1 MEICEKCGDPKQL
14 WHPGVQFKCAPL
26 KICLVCDL
34 EKVHARR
41 NRVLGSTL
49 DLLNSRLLP
58 FLHQVDGIEAL
69 VKNPVFALFDDMGA
83 GKTKQDIDA
92 AQVLHT
98 VGAIDRVV
106 VVCPAPVRDVWYNEE
121 LGELKKHLWLSM
133 PCQITE
139 YHARRRQWQ
148 SGPESPAP
156 LRWVITNFDFIR
168 EWDGDS
174 SRLNF
179 LKSHC
184 NKKTWLIIDESS
196 AIKNWKAAQTKACL
210 ALRKLCGRVT
220 LLNGTPITNSPE
232 DMFSQGN
239 LMHPSILECRYISH
253 YRARYAMQQIVMSSR
268 IGKDGK
274 PLPLTDPYG
283 KYIQKITGW
292 TNLEELQR
300 RFAPYVLRRLKEQCL
315 DLPAKMPPVAL
326 TVTLTEKTWR
336 IYKQMR
342 DEMVAWLSTSTV
354 SVAAQTI
361 TKIMRLS
368 QITSG
373 FVGGL
378 EEEPNDLFE
387 LEDGTLITKPIKVTE
402 AVQEVGREKL
412 DFFLGWLSERLQ
424 EDPKFKCI
432 AFCRWRPEL
441 DRLMKALPAS
451 VMQGEIRGGQKKDE
465 RAVALQLLDPR
476 TTPDSALVVGATPG
490 AGSLGLNLTA
500 ASYMIRLS
508 NDHSVGKRL
517 QGDDRI
523 HRPGQK
529 RACSYFDIM
538 AVGPK
543 GQRTIDQIILAAL
556 REEIELAN
564 WTTQAWVSALQ
575 KE

>member
-1 MEICEKCGDPKQL
+1 MNDYRLPPFAHQL
-14 WHPGVQFKCAPL
+14 VGMQ
-26 KICLVCDL
+26 
-34 EKVHARR
+34 
-41 NRVLGSTL
+41 
-49 DLLNSRLLP
+49 
-58 FLHQVDGIEAL
+58 AL
-69 VKNPVFALFDDMGA
+69 VEHPFFFLADEMGA
-83 GKTKQDIDA
+83 GKTKQVIDA
-92 AQVLHT
+92 AQVLHRQD
-98 VGAIDRVV
+98 ILDRIV
-106 VVCPAPVRDVWYNEE
+106 VVCPAAVRDVWYNEE
-121 LGELKKHLWLSM
+121 LGELKKHLWTTTSAV
-133 PCQITE
+133 ITE
-139 YHARRRQWQ
+139 YHARRRQWK
-148 SGPESPAP
+148 SGPESSTP
-156 LRWVITNFDFIR
+156 LRFVITNFDFIR
-168 EWDGDS
+168 ARDGDT
-174 SRLNF
+174 SRLDY
-179 LKSHC
+179 LKAHC
-184 NKKTWLIIDESS
+184 DKKTWLIIDESS
-196 AIKNWKAAQTKACL
+196 AVKNWKAAQTKACL
-210 ALRKLCGRVT
+210 TLRKVCGRVT

-239 LMHPSILECRYISH
+239 LMHPSILECKYISH
-253 YRARYAMQQIVMSSR
+253 YRARYATQTVVMSSR
-268 IGKDGK
+268 LGKDGK

-283 KYIQKITGW
+283 KYIQKVTGW
-292 TNLEELQR
+292 TNLDDLQR
-300 RFAPYVLRRLKEQCL
+300 RFAPYVLRRLKQDCL

-336 IYKQMR
+336 VYKQMR
-342 DEMVAWLSTSTV
+342 DEMVAWLSASQV

-361 TKIMRLS
+361 TKIMRLA

-373 FVGGL
+373 FLGGM
-378 EEEPNDLFE
+378 EDEPSDFG
-387 LEDGTLITKPIKVTE
+387 LEDGVIVAAPGKAQE

-412 DFFLGWLSERLQ
+412 DFFLEWLAERLA

-441 DRLMKALPAS
+441 DRMMKSLPAGIAA
-451 VMQGEIRGGQKKDE
+451 GEIRGGQKKDE

-476 TTPDSALVVGATPG
+476 TTPDKTIVVGATPG

-500 ASYMIRLS
+500 ANYMIRLS

-543 GQRTIDQIILAAL
+543 GQRTIDHIIIQAL